1 MKKEDVVAKILYQD
15 FRGTYHST
23 RAGMQQ
29 ILASVRHK
37 EGQGMIRTI
46 GLLALVIMLMGCATI
61 MHGSSQTV
69 GISSSPSGA
78 RVTINGEYRGET
90 PLRVD
95 LARKQDY
102 IIKVEKEGFEPASST
117 ITSKVSGMTFG
128 NIIFGG
134 LIGLAV
140 DAGSGGM
147 YKLSQDD
154 VQITLTK
161 LGAADVTPADVNIL
175 SPSPET
181 SETPSITTAQEVFS
195 IPGLGVTLKSE
206 GEILVVGKVHP
217 GGLGEGAG
225 LQAGDRVTKI
235 HGTPVTDRASLV
247 EAVCA
252 RDDIWFRIITFK
264 RANETINISFTPG
277 DFECLQPT
285 PSGVGVEGSIPEG
298 EERTTVTQEGLT
310 LARSTKQTMPKSGN
324 WLLGEWVGTRKGTWG
339 DWETTI
345 RITSYDQATNAFKG
359 DGYLVVPNADKWS
372 SVSPIIDLVIS
383 AVIDDEGK
391 VVMTI
396 HRDGGKSSSFNLK
409 RKGDASL
416 YGTTAYGPPS
426 LSLKKKR

>member
-1 MKKEDVVAKILYQD
+1 MIIRGILVLFLWMVA
-15 FRGTYHST
+15 
-23 RAGMQQ
+23 
-29 ILASVRHK
+29 
-37 EGQGMIRTI
+37 
-46 GLLALVIMLMGCATI
+46 GCATI

-90 PLRVD
+90 PLRVE

-140 DAGSGGM
+140 DAGSGGL

-161 LGAADVTPADVNIL
+161 LGAADVIPADVNIL

-181 SETPSITTAQEVFS
+181 TETPSITTAQEVFS
-195 IPGLGVTLKSE
+195 IPELGVTLKSK
-206 GEILVVGKVHP
+206 GEILVVAKVHP

-225 LQAGDRVTKI
+225 LQAGDWVTKI

-264 RANETINISFTPG
+264 RANETINISFTPE

-298 EERTTVTQEGLT
+298 EEGSTAAQESLRR
-310 LARSTKQTMPKSGN
+310 ARGTKQTMPKSGD
-324 WLLGEWVGTRKGTWG
+324 WLLGEWVGIHEDTWYRR
-339 DWETTI
+339 DVTI
-345 RITSYDQATNAFKG
+345 RITSYDQATHAFKG
-359 DGYLVVPNADKWS
+359 DGILLAD
-372 SVSPIIDLVIS
+372 PAAYAQGPTTDLVID
-383 AVIDDEGK
+383 AVVDDEGK

-396 HRDGGKSSSFNLK
+396 HRDSGRSSSFNLK
-409 RKGDASL
+409 RKGDDNL

-426 LSLKKKR
+426 LSLEKKR

>member
-1 MKKEDVVAKILYQD
+1 MRENVMVKILYQR
-15 FRGTYHST
+15 FWGTYQST

-29 ILASVRHK
+29 ILASARHK

-90 PLRVD
+90 PLRVE

-140 DAGSGGM
+140 DAGSGGL

-225 LQAGDRVTKI
+225 LQAGDLVTKI

-264 RANETINISFTPG
+264 RANETINISFTPE

-285 PSGVGVEGSIPEG
+285 PSGVGVEGSLPEG
-298 EERTTVTQEGLT
+298 EE
-310 LARSTKQTMPKSGN
+310 
-324 WLLGEWVGTRKGTWG
+324 
-339 DWETTI
+339 
-345 RITSYDQATNAFKG
+345 
-359 DGYLVVPNADKWS
+359 
-372 SVSPIIDLVIS
+372 
-383 AVIDDEGK
+383 
-391 VVMTI
+391 
-396 HRDGGKSSSFNLK
+396 
-409 RKGDASL
+409 
-416 YGTTAYGPPS
+416 GTTSAQE
-426 LSLKKKR
+426 KDITD

>member
-90 PLRVD
+90 PLRIE

-102 IIKVEKEGFEPASST
+102 IIKLEKEGFEPASST

-140 DAGSGGM
+140 DAGSGGL

-154 VQITLTK
+154 VQITLSK
-161 LGAADVTPADVNIL
+161 LGAADVTPAGVNIL
-175 SPSPET
+175 SPSPGT
-181 SETPSITTAQEVFS
+181 SGTPSITPAQEVFS

-206 GEILVVGKVHP
+206 GEILVVAKVHP
-217 GGLGEGAG
+217 GGLSEGAG
-225 LQAGDRVTKI
+225 LQAGDWVTKI

-285 PSGVGVEGSIPEG
+285 PSGVGVEGSLPEG

-310 LARSTKQTMPKSGN
+310 LARGTKQTMPKSGN
-324 WLLGEWVGTRKGTWG
+324 WLLGEWVGIREGRYRR
-339 DWETTI
+339 DVTI
-345 RITSYDQATNAFKG
+345 RITSYDQATHAFQG
-359 DGYLVVPNADKWS
+359 DGILLADP
-372 SVSPIIDLVIS
+372 VNNTTRGTIDLVIE
-383 AVIDDEGK
+383 AVVDDEGK

-396 HRDGGKSSSFNLK
+396 HQDSGESSSFNLK
-409 RKGDASL
+409 RKGDDKL
-416 YGTTAYGPPS
+416 HGTTAYGPPS
-426 LSLKKKR
+426 LSLEKKR